1 MKNRLVKE
9 NDSITMI
16 FISLPIKSNKM
27 TTVEF
32 TQQFRKNEQALL
44 GFAFSLTKDKEEAH
58 DLFQETALKAYKN
71 KSQFIPKTN
80 IKAWMM
86 TIMRN
91 SFINNYRRKKRR
103 QHLNESQNEY
113 VLSQQDEI
121 ISIGNEGERNIYLE
135 ELTNMI
141 EGLGVWLKVPFKLFL
156 QGYKYEE
163 IAQELDAPLGTIKS
177 RIFMARK
184 ILKKEVN
191 QKFQMTHANW
201 E

>member
-91 SFINNYRRKKRR
+91 SFINNYRRNKRR

-113 VLSQQDEI
+113 VLSQQVET
-121 ISIGNEGERNIYLE
+121 ISTGNEGERNIYLE

-141 EGLGVWLKVPFKLFL
+141 EGLGVWLKVPFKMFL

-191 QKFQMTHANW
+191 QKFQMTHENW